1 MKTFFWVAVLILLL
15 ITFSGKEPLKTYRE
29 KLYDKGLQLIPENW
43 QSEQQV
49 IANLQRELL
58 ALTPNLN
65 QRQQRLISDA
75 ATNKASILQ
84 FRQRYCL
91 DREFNSALPNE
102 LRQQSCAIIE
112 QYYFRLS
119 GN

>member
-29 KLYDKGLQLIPENW
+29 KLYEQGLQLIPTSW
-43 QSEQQV
+43 QSENQ
-49 IANLQRELL
+49 IISNLQRDLL
-58 ALTPNLN
+58 ALTPDLN
-65 QRQQRLISDA
+65 QRQQRLITDA
-75 ATNKASILQ
+75 ASNKDSLLQ